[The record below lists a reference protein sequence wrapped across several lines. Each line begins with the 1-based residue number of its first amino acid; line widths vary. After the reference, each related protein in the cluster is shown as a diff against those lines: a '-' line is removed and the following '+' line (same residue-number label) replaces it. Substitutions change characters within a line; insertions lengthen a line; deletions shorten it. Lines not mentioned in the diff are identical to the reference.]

1 MLEVSRQ
8 QTRLARQREH
18 WHPPF
23 AWQRARMR
31 LVVLRR
37 LSNPK
42 HGKREFPLTR
52 CLYHIWPDVFL
63 VACDEEYAR
72 TGSVRQD
79 MYSLVQWTCSP
90 ERHDST
96 DVEERD
102 SND

>member
-72 TGSVRQD
+72 TGSVKHVQLTSMD
-79 MYSLVQWTCSP
+79 MLTRASRP
-90 ERHDST
+90 HR
-96 DVEERD
+96 R
-102 SND
+102 